1 MQGCI
6 SGSMGNE
13 PVTLSEGLARLKAEH
28 IPLFEKLH
36 GLHSICSKI
45 ETENNTE
52 DHFLQ
57 LKPAVESFI
66 SELEPHSD
74 REEEVLFKMMEAYI
88 GKNMGPIA
96 VMEYEH
102 QQAKFLIGSFRS
114 KTVDSNMELDDET
127 MKEYS
132 RLIKNAY
139 HILVDH
145 FTKEENILFPM
156 AEKMFTAEEKIELA
170 RKIDLI

>member
-13 PVTLSEGLARLKAEH
+13 PVTLSEGLARLKSEH
-28 IPLFEKLH
+28 IPLLEKLH

-45 ETENNTE
+45 ETEENTK
-52 DHFLQ
+52 DHFFQ
-57 LKPAVESFI
+57 LKPAVELFI
-66 SELEPHSD
+66 AELEPHSD
-74 REEEVLFKMMEAYI
+74 REEEVLFNMMAAYI
-88 GKNMGPIA
+88 GKEMGPIA

-114 KTVDSNMELDDET
+114 KTADANIKLDADT

-132 RLIKNAY
+132 RLINNAY
-139 HILVDH
+139 HILVGH
-145 FTKEENILFPM
+145 FSKEENILFPM
-156 AEKMFTAEEKIELA
+156 AEKMLTAEEKIELA